1 MIGGPRG
8 AVGRFMR
15 GNKEAG
21 TPKKGGYSVDPEV
34 EEKIGSVQM
43 KELQRKYRLFDS
55 DGSGFINAAELGDVL
70 RAVGLNPIESRVQE
84 LLDEYDAD
92 KSGTLSFEEFV
103 TLWMDELMDAQDD
116 EIMFQRAF
124 QFFDKD
130 GNGDISLNEFR
141 EVLTELGDPLKESE
155 LDLFFRLVDKNGDG
169 RLQYDEFLGFLR
181 NTKKPEAMA
190 AAEADLMAAVDQEK
204 KAGAKM
210 AK

>member
-8 AVGRFMR
+8 AVGRFIR
-15 GNKEAG
+15 GKRAEAEKQ
-21 TPKKGGYSVDPEV
+21 KKGGYEVDPEIMD
-34 EEKIGSVQM
+34 KIGQQQF
-43 KELQRKYRLFDS
+43 KELQRKYRLFDT

-92 KSGTLSFEEFV
+92 KSGSLSFEEFI
-103 TLWMDELMDAQDD
+103 TLWMGEIMDAQDD

-181 NTKKPEAMA
+181 NTKNADAMS
-190 AAEADLMAAVDQEK
+190 AEEENLIEQEK
-204 KAGAKM
+204 GGKIAHE
-210 AK
+210 